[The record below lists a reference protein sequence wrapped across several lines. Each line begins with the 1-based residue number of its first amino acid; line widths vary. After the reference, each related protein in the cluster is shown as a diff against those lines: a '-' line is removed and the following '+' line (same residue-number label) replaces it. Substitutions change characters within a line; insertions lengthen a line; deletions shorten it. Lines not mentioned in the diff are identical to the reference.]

1 MADNLL
7 VTLSTME
14 QLKHLSATFLI
25 HTGQSFIFVDMDLLA
40 GFSLLSFGFV
50 GSWNKLITY
59 GVLNWGPIYPMLLG
73 KFHPTAAGP
82 PDDVFC

>member
-14 QLKHLSATFLI
+14 QPKHLSATFLI

-59 GVLNWGPIYPMLLG
+59 GVLNWVNLSG